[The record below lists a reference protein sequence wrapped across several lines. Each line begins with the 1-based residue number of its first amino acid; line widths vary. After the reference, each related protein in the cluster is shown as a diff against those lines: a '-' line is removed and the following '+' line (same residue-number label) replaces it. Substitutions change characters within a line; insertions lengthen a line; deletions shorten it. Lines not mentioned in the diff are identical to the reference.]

1 MSSTIVIFTALDH
14 NVYLQSFGLGLLDR
28 LALACDIRNDRR
40 LGYVHLNAE
49 NGVHEPSNTTL
60 FATMI

>member
-49 NGVHEPSNTTL
+49 NLESTSRPIQHSLPP
-60 FATMI
+60 